1 MRRRWK
7 AGEAACNEEKEIE
20 KSPKI
25 FLDDGLDYFLDAC
38 DSAKAIMGDLSDD
51 EEGGEKMKLE
61 VGDSSDSE
69 EELIEGVDYDVMK
82 MMKGI
87 LLMEKVV

>member
-1 MRRRWK
+1 
-7 AGEAACNEEKEIE
+7 
-20 KSPKI
+20 
-25 FLDDGLDYFLDAC
+25 
-38 DSAKAIMGDLSDD
+38 MGDLSDD
-51 EEGGEKMKLE
+51 EEGGGKMKLE

-82 MMKGI
+82 MMKVI